1 MHGTNRLKPSF
12 RKALLAAVSLAVLGC
27 ATTAPPA
34 PPPSRL
40 VVKNASSQPYRIF
53 INRDYLLEVGPARTI
68 LVHNL
73 PNQPYKISASNG
85 DQELAADID
94 PGNGNSLMEF
104 PIAGNAEVID
114 RTASLALENPTK
126 QDLELAI
133 GGEVIGRSYGQ
144 TRSLYDGI
152 PSGPVTI
159 LFTNIQTEGKWER
172 NLDLPALQVTP
183 LTVAAPVARLNFKND
198 SQEALMLRILR
209 QEIRIEA
216 GESEVFAD
224 LPPGTQILRIRFL
237 GTGREM
243 TLKETLQ
250 PDQEKVVQL
259 SDASGNVTIEN
270 RLSDT
275 AEIFLAGVKV
285 ATVETGAAY
294 TLRGLSP
301 GEVVLSAQA
310 GTSHVEQPF
319 MVAPDSTQ
327 TWLLDG
333 GNTQLLVRNRI
344 GETVTLFVDERAVMT
359 VPNLQAVRFP
369 IKAGPH
375 NVSVHSEA
383 TGHTSHRHLD
393 VPGGR
398 LVEFSFGPLPG
409 RLYIENRTD
418 STLRFFRNGNPLDM
432 LQPGQWAGH
441 SGLPLGNNLI
451 EVLNQKGEAVLSQS
465 VVVTPRGEPLTRL
478 VVSTTESAVMV
489 RNETGETVRIGPPAR
504 LDNREVPDGQSASLF
519 VPGTRGVLKVKGVQ
533 TGNRYDRQIEVEGEG
548 PLVITLAPVT
558 GGIVVENTTQQTMT
572 IALDGDSWG
581 ELAPGKSFRRDRIA
595 PGPHRLTSKVDGIA
609 YEEVSCRLIED
620 SWYVWMLQEKTA
632 TLRVLNRTKEALR
645 IFREGSPAGVLEA
658 GTEVHYTGIEPG
670 PVMVSAIGVES
681 GQYHRFTFQAQAEK
695 DLKWKILPAAGGVR
709 LHGFE
714 GEAAAISINGSEV
727 LRVPAGAAEPISV
740 PLSPGV
746 QAVRVIMADGTEFV
760 AVIRATSALYSTLH
774 VRHGSPRVTLRNET
788 TLPLEVLLDGVKL
801 DTVAAGGS
809 REILV
814 EHAGKHTITA
824 RHENVNGEWTLQ
836 DVYLDR
842 GRAFGWTVSE

>member
-1 MHGTNRLKPSF
+1 MYGTNCLKPSSRRVF
-12 RKALLAAVSLAVLGC
+12 LAAVSMVMLGC
-27 ATTAPPA
+27 ATTAQPT

-40 VVKNASSQPYRIF
+40 VVRNATTQPYRLF
-53 INRDYLLEVGPARTI
+53 INRDYLMEVGPARTI

-73 PNQPYKISASNG
+73 PNKAYKISASNG
-85 DQELAADID
+85 DQQLAADID
-94 PGNGNSLMEF
+94 PGSGGLLEF
-104 PIAGNAEVID
+104 PIEGTAQVVD
-114 RTASLALENPTK
+114 RTAGLSLDNPTK

-133 GGEVIGRSYGQ
+133 DGEVIGRSYGN
-144 TRSLYDGI
+144 TRSLYDNI
-152 PSGPVTI
+152 PSGSVTI
-159 LFTNIQTEGKWER
+159 LFTNLLTEGKWER
-172 NLDLPALQVTP
+172 SLNLPALQVTP
-183 LTVAAPVARLNFKND
+183 HTIVAPVAQLNFTND

-209 QEIRIEA
+209 QEIRINA
-216 GESEVFAD
+216 GETKVFAD
-224 LPPGTQILRIRFL
+224 LPPGTQILQIRFL
-237 GTGREM
+237 GTGRTM

-259 SDASGNVTIEN
+259 SDASGNITIEN
-270 RLSDT
+270 RLPD
-275 AEIFLAGVKV
+275 AAKIFLAGVQV
-285 ATVETGAAY
+285 ATVEPGAGY

-301 GEVVLSAQA
+301 GEVVLSAQG
-310 GTSHVEQPF
+310 GTSHFEQPF

-344 GETVTLFVDERAVMT
+344 GETVTLFVDDRAVMA
-359 VPNLQAVRFP
+359 VPDLQAVRFP
-369 IKAGPH
+369 IKPGPH
-375 NVSVHSEA
+375 DVAVHSDA
-383 TGHTSHRHLD
+383 TGHTTRRHLD

-398 LVEFSFGPLPG
+398 LVELTFGPLPG
-409 RLYIENRTD
+409 RLYIENRTA

-432 LQPGQWAGH
+432 LHPGEWAEH
-441 SGLPLGNNLI
+441 SGLPIGNNLI
-451 EVLNQKGEAVLSQS
+451 EVLNEEGKTVQSQT
-465 VVVTPRGEPLTRL
+465 VVIAPRDEPRAKL
-478 VVSTTESAVMV
+478 VVSTTESAVLV

-504 LDNREVPDGQSASLF
+504 LEKREIPDGESASLF
-519 VPGTRGVLKVKGVQ
+519 VPGTRGVLKVKGIH
-533 TGNRYDRQIEVEGEG
+533 TGNRYDRQIEAEGDG

-558 GGIVVENTTQQTMT
+558 GGIVVENSTKQSMA
-572 IALDGDSWG
+572 IALDGELWG
-581 ELAPGKSFRRDRIA
+581 ELAPGKSLRRDRIA
-595 PGPHRLTSKVDGIA
+595 PGKHRLTAEVDGIA

-632 TLRVLNRTKEALR
+632 SLRVLNRTKEALR

-670 PVMVSAIGVES
+670 PVMVSAIGDES

-695 DLKWKILPAAGGVR
+695 SLQWKILPAAGGVR

-714 GEAAAISINGSEV
+714 GEAATISINGTPV
-727 LRVPAGAAEPISV
+727 LMVPAGAAEPISV

-746 QAVRVIMADGTEFV
+746 QAVRVVMADGTEFV
-760 AVIRATSALYSTLH
+760 AVVRATSALHSTLH

-788 TLPLEVLLDGVKL
+788 TLPLEILLDGVKL

-814 EHAGKHTITA
+814 EHAGKHTLTA
-824 RHENVNGEWTLQ
+824 RHENVNGEWTLKE
-836 DVYLDR
+836 VYLDR